1 MSTFNEINHFR
12 SETVNS
18 ATSFGSTVHESGTWS
33 SNMGTLRTM
42 PPELTMQGSP
52 FGMLTSPTS
61 ENGNVSEVPR
71 PVSGTLPPQNLHRT
85 LVLCFDGTGD
95 QFDSDNSNIVELFSM
110 LKKDDPDKQLVY
122 YQAGIGTYTP
132 PEIATPLVSKISKTL
147 DMMVAWNI
155 DAHIMSGYEFLMQN
169 YRAGDKICIFGFSRG
184 AYTARCLAGMIH
196 KVGLLPTCNHQQV
209 PFAYKMYTRCDHE
222 GWHQSNA
229 FKKAFAIDV
238 DIEFLGVWE
247 TVNSVGLIPRHL
259 PFTTSNSVVKTFR
272 HALALD
278 ERRAKFKANHWN
290 RPTEEE
296 INLSLSDRQKR
307 ALAKKEKEETN
318 GAHKHSK
325 ERSKETAKDIERM
338 ENKHSKR
345 LFETD
350 VEEVWF
356 SGCHCDIGGG
366 SVTNGE
372 IPCLARI
379 PLRWMIRE
387 CFKAKTG
394 ILFYVDGIKGINLDP
409 ACLYPEV
416 LSRPPALP
424 LNTFAPGESVI
435 QRIPKKVS
443 AAPECHDDDDDD
455 AQYLPAELTQTEEE
469 ADLKD
474 ALAPIYDQLS
484 LAPHWWVLELLPIRQ
499 RYQDTLK
506 KREGETDAQ
515 AELENWVWHEKIR
528 CNLGEGRHIPKQR
541 SKGVKIHRTVKT
553 RMEAAYD
560 NGQQYKPAVNNL
572 ALDCVTWVD

>member
-1 MSTFNEINHFR
+1 MQ
-12 SETVNS
+12 
-18 ATSFGSTVHESGTWS
+18 
-33 SNMGTLRTM
+33 TLRTM
-42 PPELTMQGSP
+42 PPELVMQGSP

-61 ENGNVSEVPR
+61 NGNVNPIPHIVLD
-71 PVSGTLPPQNLHRT
+71 TIPPQNVHRT

-122 YQAGIGTYTP
+122 YQAGIGTYTS
-132 PEIATPLVSKISKTL
+132 PEIATPLASSISKTL

-169 YRAGDKICIFGFSRG
+169 YRTGDKICIFGFSRG

-238 DIEFLGVWE
+238 DIEFLGVWD
-247 TVNSVGLIPRHL
+247 TVNSVGLLPRAL

-272 HALALD
+272 HALSLD

-290 RPTEEE
+290 RPTKDE
-296 INLSLSDRQKR
+296 INLSLSDREKR
-307 ALAKKEKEETN
+307 ALAKKEKAEAKAKA
-318 GAHKHSK
+318 AHKHSK
-325 ERSKETAKDIERM
+325 DHESPKDIERM
-338 ENKHSKR
+338 ETKFSKR
-345 LFETD
+345 VFETD

-356 SGCHCDIGGG
+356 AGCHCDIGGG
-366 SVTNGE
+366 SVGNGE
-372 IPCLARI
+372 LPCLARI

-387 CFKAKTG
+387 CFKSKTG
-394 ILFYVDGIKGINLDP
+394 ILFHIDGLKGVNLDP

-416 LSRPPALP
+416 LTRPPALA
-424 LNTFAPGESVI
+424 LNTAIPDQCTI
-435 QRIPKKVS
+435 QRIPKK
-443 AAPECHDDDDDD
+443 APVVHDDDDDD
-455 AQYLPAELTQTEEE
+455 TQYLPPELTQTEEE

-484 LAPHWWVLELLPIRQ
+484 LAWRWWLLELVPLKQ
-499 RYQDTLK
+499 RYQDTK
-506 KREGETDAQ
+506 KGEGEASALSE
-515 AELENWVWHEKIR
+515 AETWEWHSKYR

-553 RMEAAYD
+553 RMEATYD
-560 NGQQYKPAVNNL
+560 NEKRYNPAVCNL
-572 ALDCVTWVD
+572 AVDCVTWVD